1 MLNGEKSNTQDYF
14 GIEGYMSNF
23 TDEYDQKKL
32 EQMIK
37 IFNPYGNWISMDNI
51 IDILKSFQK
60 NQISMEEAEKLLRAN
75 SIEQCGDLAKLDI
88 FRKTR
93 TGVPEVIF
101 AKNKEISILMDI
113 IDTFLKTKQFAII
126 SRYTKKQKEMIINKF
141 SEHSNYDIMVNDLG
155 KIIIVKE
162 KSFNFIQK
170 KGKIGIITAGSS
182 DIPTAEEAKIISE
195 VMGCKVYSSYDVGIA
210 GFHRIFAPLS
220 DMIKNGVDV
229 IIVCAGMEGTLPG
242 VVAALVDIPV
252 IGVPVSS
259 GYGLGEK
266 GKGALTT
273 MLQSCS
279 PGLVVV
285 NIDNGFGA
293 GASAALFANKISK

>member
-1 MLNGEKSNTQDYF
+1 M
-14 GIEGYMSNF
+14 
-23 TDEYDQKKL
+23 DEISEILKKL
-32 EQMIK
+32 LNKE
-37 IFNPYGNWISMDNI
+37 IS
-51 IDILKSFQK
+51 Q
-60 NQISMEEAEKLLRAN
+60 QEAEKLVRAN
-75 SIEQCGDLAKLDI
+75 LIEQVGELAQLDI

-101 AKNKEISILMDI
+101 AQNKATLLLIDI
-113 IDTFLKTKQFAII
+113 IASFLKNKQFAVI
-126 SRYTKKQKEMIINKF
+126 SRYSIDQKEEIHKKFGVNKL
-141 SEHSNYDIMVNDLG
+141 YDLAVNELA

-162 KSFNFIQK
+162 KKFNFPK
-170 KGKIGIITAGSS
+170 KSGKVGIITAGSS
-182 DIPTAEEAKIISE
+182 DIPVAEEAKVISE
-195 VMGCKVYSSYDVGIA
+195 VMGCTVYKSYDVGIA

-220 DMIKNGVDV
+220 DMIRKEVAV
-229 IIVCAGMEGTLPG
+229 IVVCAGMEGTLPG

-279 PGLVVV
+279 PGLLVV

-293 GASAALFANKISK
+293 GASAALIANKISRK